1 MSSILLKNKNTNT
14 AIEYGKLVRFNNNYK
29 VLIHTKEAPNSLLK
43 LKSIREKY
51 KNKYW

>member
-14 AIEYGKLVRFNNNYK
+14 AIEYGKSVRFNNNYK
-29 VLIHTKEAPNSLLK
+29 AFIHNKEAPSSLFK

-51 KNKYW
+51 ENEYW